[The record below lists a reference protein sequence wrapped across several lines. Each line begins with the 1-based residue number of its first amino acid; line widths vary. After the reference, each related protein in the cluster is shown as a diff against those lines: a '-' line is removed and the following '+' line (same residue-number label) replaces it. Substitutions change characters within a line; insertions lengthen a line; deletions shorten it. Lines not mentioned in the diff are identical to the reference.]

1 MARRVSAMLAA
12 LVFVA
17 GCSLLP
23 GHDDAP
29 SGPSTPPSTSWRAVD
44 RDDVRDGGRL
54 TLATDAMPSNFNPQ
68 HVDGAGTEVAE
79 LLAPTTGSAV
89 RLTADGGWKVDPDY
103 AESVTLSDTDPQTVS
118 VRLNPRAIWSD
129 GTAITADDMIAF
141 WKAQNGSDDAF
152 EVASTA
158 GWDDIADVREGS
170 DEFSYVVE
178 FDKPIAEWPLLVYP
192 RLPDE
197 VTSDPASFNEGFTE
211 RPSPSS
217 GPFVI
222 DEVDREGGMISQVPN
237 PRWWGDDPKLDRIVW
252 RVAAP
257 QVAAKAYRA
266 GELDAVRLDAET
278 YVVAGDRG
286 DIRRAAGLEW
296 SHVTMN
302 AAGGPLADQKLRRAV
317 ALALDRQAIADA
329 VARDV
334 GALGVVQDSMIY
346 VPGQRGYTPTGA
358 KAIAH
363 DPAKTREL
371 LADAGYGGD
380 KPLTLRMPVP
390 DDTPSNLERAKLV
403 RDQLAE
409 VGIVV
414 KLESVAP
421 GDFFASR
428 VIPLD
433 FDLVTFTWT
442 GSAFPIEMSRP
453 RFNPA
458 DSPQNFTG
466 LDDDK
471 LGKLW
476 NTATATLTGSAQA
489 DAVRAVDERLF
500 ERVPIVPL
508 AMLPEVM
515 AVDDDVVNYGVSQFE
530 APDFTVVGFRG

>member
-1 MARRVSAMLAA
+1 
-12 LVFVA
+12 
-17 GCSLLP
+17 
-23 GHDDAP
+23 
-29 SGPSTPPSTSWRAVD
+29 
-44 RDDVRDGGRL
+44 
-54 TLATDAMPSNFNPQ
+54 
-68 HVDGAGTEVAE
+68 
-79 LLAPTTGSAV
+79 
-89 RLTADGGWKVDPDY
+89 
-103 AESVTLSDTDPQTVS
+103 
-118 VRLNPRAIWSD
+118 
-129 GTAITADDMIAF
+129 
-141 WKAQNGSDDAF
+141 
-152 EVASTA
+152 
-158 GWDDIADVREGS
+158 
-170 DEFSYVVE
+170 
-178 FDKPIAEWPLLVYP
+178 
-192 RLPDE
+192 
-197 VTSDPASFNEGFTE
+197 
-211 RPSPSS
+211 
-217 GPFVI
+217 
-222 DEVDREGGMISQVPN
+222 
-237 PRWWGDDPKLDRIVW
+237 
-252 RVAAP
+252 
-257 QVAAKAYRA
+257 
-266 GELDAVRLDAET
+266 
-278 YVVAGDRG
+278 
-286 DIRRAAGLEW
+286 
-296 SHVTMN
+296 
-302 AAGGPLADQKLRRAV
+302 
-317 ALALDRQAIADA
+317 
-329 VARDV
+329 
-334 GALGVVQDSMIY
+334 VQDSMIY